1 MKKEE
6 AIKILTEGNKWRRG
20 SEIEM
25 PNPKDLGLAI
35 DYAIKFMQEV
45 KTDIEITKVK
55 IECPNCGEICDAE
68 VVDIE
73 GSPFADYTHQ
83 CEHCDF
89 WITESEWEEIK

>member
-25 PNPKDLGLAI
+25 PNPKNLGLAI

-55 IECPNCGEICDAE
+55 IECPYCREICDAE
-68 VVDIE
+68 VKDTE
-73 GSPFADYTHQ
+73 GAPFADYTHQ
-83 CEHCDF
+83 CKYCCYL
-89 WITESEWEEIK
+89 ISESEWEEVK